1 MRSATTP
8 PELEAAKDGER
19 DLIVARAAHRV
30 GGYRWVICGLLF
42 AATAINYIDRQMIGV
57 LKPVLQ
63 GDFAWT
69 ESQYADVVFWF
80 QAAYALGYIGM
91 GRFIDFAG
99 ARFGY
104 AIAFTAWTLAHAAHG
119 VAHGVVQFAM
129 ARFALG
135 IGESGNFPAGLKAVA
150 EWFPQRERAF
160 AIGIFNAGANVGA
173 IVTPLV
179 VPALALA
186 YGWRA
191 AFIITGLVSLLWLIA
206 WLLIY
211 RKPESHRRVHAEEL
225 ALIQSDPVQQGGAR
239 VPWRRLFGVRGV
251 WAYAIPKFLTDP
263 IWWMF
268 LFWLPDF
275 LGRRYGLDLKSFGPP
290 LVAIYVLSDVGSV
303 LGGWAS
309 SHMMRAGLTANR
321 ARKLAMLGCAI
332 AVLPIMAVQYIDSL
346 WAAVLLIGLATA
358 AHQGFSANLLSLPAD
373 LFPQSAVGSVVGIG
387 GTAGAIG
394 GMLIAK
400 FVGYVLDTTGSYA
413 IIFAIAG
420 CAYFI
425 ALAALH
431 LFSPQLARVPF
442 AASDGS

>member
-1 MRSATTP
+1 MRSAPTP
-8 PELEAAKDGER
+8 PPAESPGAAER
-19 DLIVARAAHRV
+19 DVIVARAATRV
-30 GGYRWVICGLLF
+30 RGYRWVICGLLF
-42 AATAINYIDRQMIGV
+42 AATAINYVDRQMIGV

-63 GDFAWT
+63 GDFGWT

-91 GRFIDFAG
+91 GRFLDFAG

-104 AIAFTAWTLAHAAHG
+104 ALAFTVWTLAHAAHG
-119 VAHGVVQFAM
+119 LAHSVLQFAM

-160 AIGIFNAGANVGA
+160 AIGVFNAGANIGA
-173 IVTPLV
+173 IVTPLL

-191 AFIITGLVSLLWLIA
+191 AFIITGLFSLVWLIA
-206 WLLIY
+206 WLLVY
-211 RKPESHRRVHAEEL
+211 RRPEAHPRVHADEL
-225 ALIQSDPVQQGGAR
+225 ALIQSDRAPSDGAR

-251 WAYAIPKFLTDP
+251 WAYAVPKFLTDP

-309 SHMMRAGLTANR
+309 SRMMRAGLTANR

-332 AVLPIMAVQYIDSL
+332 AVLPIMAVQYIDTL
-346 WAAVLLIGLATA
+346 WTAVLLIGLAAA

-400 FVGYVLDTTGSYA
+400 FVGYVLDATGSYA
-413 IIFAIAG
+413 LIFATASG
-420 CAYFI
+420 AYLV

-431 LFSPQLARVPF
+431 LLSPRLARVQF
-442 AASDGS
+442 TGSDRT

>member
-1 MRSATTP
+1 MRSTATSR
-8 PELEAAKDGER
+8 ESGAGGNGER
-19 DLIVARAAHRV
+19 EAIVAGAATRV
-30 GGYRWVICGLLF
+30 RGYRWVICGLLF

-63 GDFAWT
+63 GDFGWT

-80 QAAYALGYIGM
+80 QAAYAIGYIGM
-91 GRFIDFAG
+91 GRFIDLAG
-99 ARFGY
+99 ARLGY
-104 AIAFTAWTLAHAAHG
+104 AIAFAFWTLAHAAHG
-119 VAHGVVQFAM
+119 LAHGVVQFAM
-129 ARFALG
+129 TRFALG

-173 IVTPLV
+173 IVTPLL
-179 VPALALA
+179 VPALTLA

-191 AFIITGLVSLLWLIA
+191 AFIITGLFSLVWLVA

-211 RKPESHRRVHAEEL
+211 RKPELHPRVQAQEL
-225 ALIQSDPVQQGGAR
+225 ALIQSDPVPPSGAR
-239 VPWRRLFGVRGV
+239 VPWRRLFVVRGV
-251 WAYAIPKFLTDP
+251 WAYALPKFLTDP

-290 LVAIYVLSDVGSV
+290 LVAIYVLSDLGSV

-309 SHMMRAGLTANR
+309 SRMIRAGLTANR
-321 ARKLAMLGCAI
+321 ARKLTMLGCAI
-332 AVLPIMAVQYIDSL
+332 AVLPIITVQYIDSL
-346 WAAVLLIGLATA
+346 WTAVLLIGLATA
-358 AHQGFSANLLSLPAD
+358 AHQGFSANLLSLPSD

-394 GMLIAK
+394 GMMIAK
-400 FVGYVLDTTGSYA
+400 FVGYVLDATGSYA
-413 IIFAIAG
+413 LIFATAG

-431 LFSPQLARVPF
+431 VLSPRLQRVQF
-442 AASDGS
+442 AAPDRS

>member
-1 MRSATTP
+1 MGSSQTP
-8 PELEAAKDGER
+8 SDV
-19 DLIVARAAHRV
+19 IVTRAVSRV
-30 GGYRWVICGLLF
+30 RGYRWVICGLLF

-63 GDFAWT
+63 TDFGWT

-91 GRFIDFAG
+91 GRFIDLAG
-99 ARFGY
+99 ARLGY
-104 AIAFTAWTLAHAAHG
+104 AIAFTFWTLAHAAHG
-119 VAHGVVQFAM
+119 LAHGVVQFAV

-160 AIGIFNAGANVGA
+160 AIGIFNAGANIGA
-173 IVTPLV
+173 IVTPLL
-179 VPALALA
+179 VPALAIA

-191 AFIITGLVSLLWLIA
+191 AFIITGLFSLVWLIA

-211 RKPESHRRVHAEEL
+211 RKPEFHPRVQAAEL

-239 VPWRRLFGVRGV
+239 VPWRRLFGERGA
-251 WAYAIPKFLTDP
+251 WAYAVPKFLTDP

-309 SHMMRAGLTANR
+309 SRMMRAGFTANR

-346 WAAVLLIGLATA
+346 WIAVVLIGLAAA

-413 IIFAIAG
+413 SIFAIAG
-420 CAYFI
+420 CAYLV
-425 ALAALH
+425 ALFALH
-431 LFSPQLARVPF
+431 LLSPQLARVSF
-442 AASDGS
+442 AASDHS